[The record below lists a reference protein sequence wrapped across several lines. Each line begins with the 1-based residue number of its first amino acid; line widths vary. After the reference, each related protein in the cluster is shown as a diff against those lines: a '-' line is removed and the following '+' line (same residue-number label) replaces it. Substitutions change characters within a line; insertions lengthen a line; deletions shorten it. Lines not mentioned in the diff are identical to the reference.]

1 MAELQASGEP
11 LRLSLIVGLLQEL
24 TSHVALGSEVQPW
37 DIIGM
42 FVTRLSNDVNALLP
56 QIQQSID
63 DGKLIQSE

>member
-1 MAELQASGEP
+1 MGF
-11 LRLSLIVGLLQEL
+11 LQEL